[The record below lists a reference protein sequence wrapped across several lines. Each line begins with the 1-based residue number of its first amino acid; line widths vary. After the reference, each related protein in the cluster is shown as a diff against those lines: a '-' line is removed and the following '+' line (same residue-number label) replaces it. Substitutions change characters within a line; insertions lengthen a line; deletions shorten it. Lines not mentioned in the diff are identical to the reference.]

1 MEVSLIGK
9 KIAIY
14 ILSVLVLCGCCVM
27 TIEGEMRNEVLR
39 NNERNGEISSMGS
52 SDEINPE
59 NIVSGVSVNVQF
71 GKHLDNSIRTL
82 VSSGSDVENR
92 CSINMCDSG
101 CQCDDA
107 LLENC
112 DRGING
118 VSQSD
123 ETDESIAGGSSQQNV
138 GNNFSQTEAV
148 YGAGTIESKI
158 VEACNRYGI
167 DSSVVLGIA
176 RLETG
181 NFTSY
186 AYLVGNNPGGMSVNE
201 VPIIYSSIEEGVE
214 AMVSNLAHNYFAI
227 GLTTPELIGQKY
239 CPVNPNWAYLVRNLM

>member
-1 MEVSLIGK
+1 MRIISK
-9 KIAIY
+9 KIAAY
-14 ILSVLVLCGCCVM
+14 ILSVMVLCGGCVM
-27 TIEGEMRNEVLR
+27 TIEGEMRNEILR

-59 NIVSGVSVNVQF
+59 NIASGVSVNVQF
-71 GKHLDNSIRTL
+71 GKYLDNSIRTL
-82 VSSGSDVENR
+82 VASGRDVENR
-92 CSINMCDSG
+92 CSSNMCDSA
-101 CQCDDA
+101 CQCDGA

-112 DRGING
+112 DRGIDG

-123 ETDESIAGGSSQQNV
+123 ETDESIARGSSQQNL
-138 GNNFSQTEAV
+138 GNTFSQTEAV

-239 CPVNPNWAYLVRNLM
+239 CPVNPNWAYLVRSLM

>member
-1 MEVSLIGK
+1 MITKRIV
-9 KIAIY
+9 IY
-14 ILSVLVLCGCCVM
+14 ILSVLVLCGGCVM
-27 TIEGEMRNEVLR
+27 TIEGEMKDEILR

-59 NIVSGVSVNVQF
+59 NIASGVSVNVQF
-71 GKHLDNSIRTL
+71 SKHLGNSIRTL
-82 VSSGSDVENR
+82 VASGCDAENR
-92 CSINMCDSG
+92 CSSNMCDSG
-101 CQCDDA
+101 GEHACTC
-107 LLENC
+107 LEDENKRM
-112 DRGING
+112 DGI
-118 VSQSD
+118 SQSD
-123 ETDESIAGGSSQQNV
+123 ETSEIIAGGSHQQILGDTVN
-138 GNNFSQTEAV
+138 QTEAV

-201 VPIIYSSIEEGVE
+201 VPIIYGSIEEGVE

-239 CPVNPNWAYLVRNLM
+239 CPVNPNWAYLVRSLM

>member
-1 MEVSLIGK
+1 MRIISK
-9 KIAIY
+9 KIATY
-14 ILSVLVLCGCCVM
+14 ILSVMVLCGGCVM
-27 TIEGEMRNEVLR
+27 TIEGEMRNEILR

-59 NIVSGVSVNVQF
+59 NIASGVSVNVQF
-71 GKHLDNSIRTL
+71 GKYLDNSIRTL
-82 VSSGSDVENR
+82 VASGCDVEDR
-92 CSINMCDSG
+92 CSSNMCDNG
-101 CQCDDA
+101 GEHACTCLEDGNKRMDDISLSNETSEVIA
-107 LLENC
+107 
-112 DRGING
+112 RGSN
-118 VSQSD
+118 
-123 ETDESIAGGSSQQNV
+123 QQNL
-138 GNNFSQTEAV
+138 GNTVNRTESV

-201 VPIIYSSIEEGVE
+201 VPIIYGSIEEGVE

>member
-1 MEVSLIGK
+1 MRIINK
-9 KIAIY
+9 KIVAY
-14 ILSVLVLCGCCVM
+14 ILSVMVLCGGCVM
-27 TIEGEMRNEVLR
+27 TIEGEMRNEILR

-59 NIVSGVSVNVQF
+59 NIASGVSVNVQF
-71 GKHLDNSIRTL
+71 GKYLDNSIRAL
-82 VSSGSDVENR
+82 VASGCDVEDR
-92 CSINMCDSG
+92 CSSNMCNSG
-101 CQCDDA
+101 GEHACTSLEDGNKRMDDIP
-107 LLENC
+107 L
-112 DRGING
+112 
-118 VSQSD
+118 SD
-123 ETDESIAGGSSQQNV
+123 ETPEVIAGGSNQQILGDTVN
-138 GNNFSQTEAV
+138 QIEAV

-201 VPIIYSSIEEGVE
+201 VPIFYGSIEEGVE
-214 AMVSNLAHNYFAI
+214 AMVNNLAHNYFAI

-239 CPVNPNWAYLVRNLM
+239 CPVNQNWANLVRNLM

>member
-1 MEVSLIGK
+1 MRIISK

-27 TIEGEMRNEVLR
+27 TIEGEMKDVVLR
-39 NNERNGEISSMGS
+39 NNERNGEVSSIGS
-52 SDEINPE
+52 SDEVNPE
-59 NIVSGVSVNVQF
+59 NVASGISVNLQF
-71 GKHLDNSIRTL
+71 REHLDNSIRE
-82 VSSGSDVENR
+82 SISDWCDAENR
-92 CSINMCDSG
+92 CSSNMCDSG
-101 CQCDDA
+101 GEHACTCLEDGDKRMDDIS
-107 LLENC
+107 L
-112 DRGING
+112 
-118 VSQSD
+118 SD
-123 ETDESIAGGSSQQNV
+123 EPYESIAGGSNQQIF
-138 GNNFSQTEAV
+138 GDTSSKSESV

-158 VEACNRYGI
+158 IEACNRYGI

-201 VPIIYSSIEEGVE
+201 VPIVYGSIEEGVE

-239 CPVNPNWAYLVRNLM
+239 CPINPNWANMVRSLI

>member
-1 MEVSLIGK
+1 MRIINK
-9 KIAIY
+9 KIAAY
-14 ILSVLVLCGCCVM
+14 ILSVMVLCGGCVM
-27 TIEGEMRNEVLR
+27 TIEGEMRNEILR

-59 NIVSGVSVNVQF
+59 NIASGVSVNVQF
-71 GKHLDNSIRTL
+71 GKYLDNSIRTL
-82 VSSGSDVENR
+82 VSSGCDVENR
-92 CSINMCDSG
+92 CSSNMCNSG
-101 CQCDDA
+101 GEHACTCLEDGNKRMDDIS
-107 LLENC
+107 L
-112 DRGING
+112 
-118 VSQSD
+118 SD
-123 ETDESIAGGSSQQNV
+123 ETSEIIAGGSSQQNL
-138 GNNFSQTEAV
+138 GNTVNQTESV
-148 YGAGTIESKI
+148 YGVGTIESKI

-201 VPIIYSSIEEGVE
+201 VPIIYGNIEEGVE

-239 CPVNPNWAYLVRNLM
+239 CPVNQNWANLVRNLM

>member
-1 MEVSLIGK
+1 MITK
-9 KIAIY
+9 RIAIY
-14 ILSVLVLCGCCVM
+14 ILSVLVLCGGCVM

-52 SDEINPE
+52 SDKINPE
-59 NIVSGVSVNVQF
+59 NIASGVSVNVQF
-71 GKHLDNSIRTL
+71 SKHLGSSIRTL
-82 VSSGSDVENR
+82 VASGCDAENR
-92 CSINMCDSG
+92 CSSNMCDSSDKYDCTCLEDG
-101 CQCDDA
+101 NKRMDD
-107 LLENC
+107 
-112 DRGING
+112 I
-118 VSQSD
+118 SQSD
-123 ETDESIAGGSSQQNV
+123 ETSEIIAGRSNQQIL
-138 GNNFSQTEAV
+138 GDTFGQSETV

-167 DSSVVLGIA
+167 DSSVALGIA

-201 VPIIYSSIEEGVE
+201 VPIFYGSIEEGVE

-239 CPVNPNWAYLVRNLM
+239 CPVNPNWAYLVRSLM